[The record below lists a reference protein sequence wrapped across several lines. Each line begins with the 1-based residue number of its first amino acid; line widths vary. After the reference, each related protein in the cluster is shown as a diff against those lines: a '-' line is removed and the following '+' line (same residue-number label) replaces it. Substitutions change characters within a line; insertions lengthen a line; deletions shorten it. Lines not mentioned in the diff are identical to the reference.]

1 MSNFDLTFFKVYIYA
16 KGWPV
21 INLGASHES
30 CAHPSIQVQLN
41 TKSMLER
48 VPLEVRDQNFMGATY
63 RKLKSYGCLA
73 PIAPVL
79 AWSLLTLFAM

>member
-30 CAHPSIQVQLN
+30 CAHPTAYAIIS
-41 TKSMLER
+41 
-48 VPLEVRDQNFMGATY
+48 
-63 RKLKSYGCLA
+63 
-73 PIAPVL
+73 
-79 AWSLLTLFAM
+79 